1 MSKFNRRQF
10 VKGAASTATAFSL
23 FTIGGTKSSRQVL
36 GANDRIR
43 IGVAGINGRGTS
55 HIGGF
60 APMDGVEVSC
70 LIDPDKNLFDSRS
83 KMVRDKGGNTPECVQ
98 DIRIA
103 LENKNLDA
111 ISVATC
117 NHWHSLITVWAC
129 QAGKD
134 VYVEKPIS
142 HNVWEGRQCVAAAA
156 KYDRIVQH
164 GTQNRS
170 SQSKANEIAAVQSG
184 KYGKLLVSK
193 GYCCKPRWSIGHKAI
208 TSPPAH
214 LD

>member
-83 KMVRDKGGNTPECVQ
+83 KMVHDKGGNTPE
-98 DIRIA
+98 
-103 LENKNLDA
+103 
-111 ISVATC
+111 
-117 NHWHSLITVWAC
+117 
-129 QAGKD
+129 
-134 VYVEKPIS
+134 
-142 HNVWEGRQCVAAAA
+142 
-156 KYDRIVQH
+156 
-164 GTQNRS
+164 
-170 SQSKANEIAAVQSG
+170 
-184 KYGKLLVSK
+184 
-193 GYCCKPRWSIGHKAI
+193 
-208 TSPPAH
+208 
-214 LD
+214 

>member
-83 KMVRDKGGNTPECVQ
+83 KMVHDKGGNTPECVQ
-98 DIRIA
+98 DIRVA

-156 KYDRIVQH
+156 KYNRIVQH

-170 SQSKANEIAAVQSG
+170 SQGKANEIAAVQSG
-184 KYGKLLVSK
+184 KYGKLLVSVS
-193 GYCCKPRWSIGHKAI
+193 YTHLTLP
-208 TSPPAH
+208 TSD
-214 LD
+214 LV